1 LRRLRKRC
9 SSTGGIGIS
18 DDEDDRFANDFSI
31 DIPNGSR
38 GYESLYD
45 GYLVDDY
52 GKVVG
57 EARQYDPY
65 SKFGHIM
72 LYEIDSFGYVPGFIK
87 KGLRLMSED
96 DLMTDEKLRKSLEDA
111 RYEKWKRYHIVDL
124 IAEYDAM
131 CKQRSFFE
139 TFCKR
144 IYQDVLE
151 KEESGSDTSHFQK

>member
-1 LRRLRKRC
+1 MRRPRKRC
-9 SSTGGIGIS
+9 SSTGGSAIS
-18 DDEDDRFANDFSI
+18 DDDDRFADDFEVN
-31 DIPNGSR
+31 IPTDRSKK
-38 GYESLYD
+38 YESLYD

-57 EARQYDPY
+57 EAREYDPY

-87 KGLRLMSED
+87 KGLRLMSEEDLLSD
-96 DLMTDEKLRKSLEDA
+96 DKLRKSLESA
-111 RYEKWKRYHIVDL
+111 KYETWKRYNIVDL
-124 IAEYDAM
+124 IAEYDQM
-131 CKQRSFFE
+131 CKNREFFE

-151 KEESGSDTSHFQK
+151 KEKQNDHSNKP